1 MRRDFEPVEAK
12 VNAKINI
19 GLQIVRKRPDG
30 YHDLQTVFYPTD
42 FFTDYLR
49 ISPSEKEIAFQ
60 MESQE
65 DLGSND
71 NNLCVKAFRLLQK
84 DFGISHVEI
93 FLKKGIPSGAG
104 LGGGSADAAFTVRAL
119 NELFALGLSHEE
131 MERLVAPLGAD
142 CAFFIQNRPRFAE
155 GIGDLFSEVPEGLID
170 TLQGRWLLLVKPD
183 CAVSTR
189 AAYSGI
195 RPSRPET
202 PLREALTRPIRAWQ
216 NCVCN
221 DFEDSVFPQFPE
233 IAKWKQRLLE
243 LGAIYAAMS
252 GSGATVFGIF
262 EQKPDLSGPI
272 WADWHGFCS
281 CSEIDFRH
289 N

>member
-1 MRRDFEPVEAK
+1 MIVYP
-12 VNAKINI
+12 NAKINL
-19 GLQIVRKRPDG
+19 GLNIVAKRPDG
-30 YHDLQTVFYPTD
+30 YHNLETVFLPVPALHDELEINRSDAPQPYSFVSD
-42 FFTDYLR
+42 GIAVDCADEDNLIVRAYLR
-49 ISPSEKEIAFQ
+49 MREQYPQVGNVHIR
-60 MESQE
+60 
-65 DLGSND
+65 
-71 NNLCVKAFRLLQK
+71 FRK
-84 DFGISHVEI
+84 N
-93 FLKKGIPSGAG
+93 IPFGAG

-119 NELFALGLSHEE
+119 NELFTIGLTNEE

-142 CAFFIQNRPRFAE
+142 CAFFIQNKPRFAE
-155 GIGDLFSEVPEGLID
+155 GIGDIFSEVPDGLLD
-170 TLQGRWLLLVKPD
+170 TLHSRWLLLVKPD

-195 RPSRPET
+195 RPARPET
-202 PLREALTRPIRAWQ
+202 PLREALTRPIPTWQ
-216 NCVCN
+216 DCVRN

-233 IAKWKQRLLE
+233 IAKWKQQLLA
-243 LGAIYAAMS
+243 LGATYAAMS